1 MTKPG
6 GESRRRKRVP
16 LALSGH
22 YVLESGCN
30 YPCQTEN
37 VSATGILLRGFPGGD
52 LGEWVVVYLSELGRI
67 EGTIVRSEDT
77 CFAFEIAATPSQ
89 TQKLAAKL
97 ASLSCNHNLFGFLT
111 TEANAIV
118 APIHIGDARHP
129 DGCRPRSTRGLRRE
143 MAGAHAARQPRSR
156 LHVPL
161 S

>member
-6 GESRRRKRVP
+6 EESRRRKRVP

-97 ASLSCNHNLFGFLT
+97 ASLSSQSQPLRL
-111 TEANAIV
+111 
-118 APIHIGDARHP
+118 P
-129 DGCRPRSTRGLRRE
+129 DDGGERDRCADSYRRC
-143 MAGAHAARQPRSR
+143 PS
-156 LHVPL
+156 